1 MTRNGALAQ
10 LGERLLCKQIVVG
23 SIPTGSTKFFGI
35 IGNFYYSQT
44 FLLERREYMEALLVP
59 ILVVLLIV
67 IVVFWALNYVPVDGP
82 TSQLIRAVTVIV
94 AAGFIILK
102 LLALI

>member
-1 MTRNGALAQ
+1 
-10 LGERLLCKQIVVG
+10 
-23 SIPTGSTKFFGI
+23 
-35 IGNFYYSQT
+35 
-44 FLLERREYMEALLVP
+44 MEALLVP